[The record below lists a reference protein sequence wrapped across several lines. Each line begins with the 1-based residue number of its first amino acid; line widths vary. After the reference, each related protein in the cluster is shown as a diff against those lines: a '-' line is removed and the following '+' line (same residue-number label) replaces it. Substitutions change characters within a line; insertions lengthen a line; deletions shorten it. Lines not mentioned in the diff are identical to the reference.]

1 VKESLKITNPY
12 ESKNYKKLLLVPLA
26 LIIISLALVFL
37 KGIPEGVDLK
47 GGMLITFQTNSTVNT
62 QLLEEQLSPFSKTV
76 TVTTFPTPA
85 GNGVEV
91 ELENNPALT
100 KAESDLTQ
108 LQNLQTLYVSAEVN
122 NTLSATDLQNLK
134 EQILTQ
140 AQTVLNDVN
149 STASVGNSTETAVKT
164 AQTAYST
171 ALNDYGRDIIRVI
184 NASTP
189 ISTYSVNTVGATLSA
204 LFLTQATNIVIYAFI
219 LSAIVIFLI
228 FRSFTPSSIVIIGAA
243 SDIIIT
249 LGGMSLFSIPLT
261 LDSIAAILMLIGFSL
276 DTDVLLT
283 IKVLKREEGSVYERA
298 FDAMKT
304 GFMMNIT
311 TIGAFA
317 VLFAFGLVFQIPA
330 YYEIGAVACI
340 GGLADF
346 VATWGLNAVMV
357 LNHAEKIKKT

>member
-1 VKESLKITNPY
+1 MKFSNPY
-12 ESKNYKKLLLVPLA
+12 ENKNYKKLIFIPLV
-26 LIIISLALVFL
+26 LIIISLALVFFN
-37 KGIPEGVDLK
+37 GIPEGIDLK
-47 GGMLITFQTNSTVNT
+47 GGMLITFQTNATVNP
-62 QLLEEQLSPFSKTV
+62 QVLEQKLSSFSKTV
-76 TVTTFPTPA
+76 AVTTFSAPS

-91 ELENNPALT
+91 ELENNPSLT
-100 KAESDLTQ
+100 KAESDLEQ

-122 NTLSATDLQNLK
+122 NTLSTTDLQNLR
-134 EQILTQ
+134 QQVLSQ
-140 AQTVLNDVN
+140 AQIVLNDVN
-149 STASVGNSTETAVKT
+149 STASIGNSTSTALKV

-171 ALNDYGRDIIRVI
+171 ALNNYGNNIISAI
-184 NASTP
+184 NSSTP

-204 LFLTQATNIVIYAFI
+204 LFLTQARNIIIYAFI

-228 FRSFTPSSIVIIGAA
+228 FRSFTPSSIVIIGAV
-243 SDIIIT
+243 SDILIT
-249 LGGMSLFSIPLT
+249 LGGMSLLSIPLT

-283 IKVLKREEGSVYERA
+283 IKVLKREEGNIYERA

-317 VLFAFGLVFQIPA
+317 VLLAVGLIFQIPA

-357 LNHAEKIKKT
+357 LNHAEKTKKI